1 MKNKIKIIDRILL
14 AVFALALFSLTVGAV
29 DLPEPSKSFYVLD
42 QSDVID
48 SDTEDYIVSK
58 NAELYKETGAQ
69 IVVVTQDFVPDG
81 DLELYAYNLFNKW
94 GIGSSTENN
103 GILLLLSIGDDD
115 YWCTEGKGL
124 EKTLTSG
131 TIGDILADYL
141 EPDFASQDYD
151 AGVRK
156 VFDALYEK
164 VADIYGMKTETTS
177 SGSSWIRP
185 ETTNDGSYDDRHY
198 SSERRSSKTL
208 TIIIIIVILIIIFS
222 RRNNRPRGGGGGGG
236 GRGFFTGMFLGNM
249 MGRNSSRGWRNPPPP
264 PPRGGFG
271 GSRGGGFGGGHS
283 SGGGFGGR
291 SGGSRG
297 GSFGGGRSGGSSSG
311 RSGGSHSGGGGSS
324 RGGGA
329 GRRH

>member
-1 MKNKIKIIDRILL
+1 MKRKRIFIGRILL
-14 AVFALALFSLTVGAV
+14 AVFALALLSVTVGAV

-94 GIGSSTENN
+94 GVGSSKENN

-124 EKTLTSG
+124 EKNLTSG

-164 VADIYGMKTETTS
+164 VAGIYGMKTETTLS
-177 SGSSWIRP
+177 SSDGSWIRP
-185 ETTNDGSYDDRHY
+185 ETTNDGSYDY
-198 SSERRSSKTL
+198 VQNTAERRSGRML
-208 TIIIIIVILIIIFS
+208 TILIIVIILFILFG
-222 RRNNRPRGGGGGGG
+222 RGNNRPRGGGGGGG
-236 GRGFFTGMFLGNM
+236 GRGFFTGMFLGSM
-249 MGRNSSRGWRNPPPP
+249 MGRNSGRGWRNS

-271 GSRGGGFGGGHS
+271 GHDRGGSGGHGGFGGSGRGSGGFGGGRS
-283 SGGGFGGR
+283 SGGGFGG
-291 SGGSRG
+291 
-297 GSFGGGRSGGSSSG
+297 G

-329 GRRH
+329 GRWH

>member
-1 MKNKIKIIDRILL
+1 MKHKRIFIGRILL
-14 AVFALALFSLTVGAV
+14 AVFALALLSVTVGAV

-94 GIGSSTENN
+94 GVGSSIENN

-164 VADIYGMKTETTS
+164 VAGIYGMKNETTS
-177 SGSSWIRP
+177 SSSDGSWIRP
-185 ETTNDGSYDDRHY
+185 ETTNDGYYDHVQNTA
-198 SSERRSSKTL
+198 ERKSGRML
-208 TIIIIIVILIIIFS
+208 TILIIVIILFILFG
-222 RRNNRPRGGGGGGG
+222 RRNNNRPRGGGGGGG
-236 GRGFFTGMFLGNM
+236 GRGFFTGMFLGSM
-249 MGRNSSRGWRNPPPP
+249 MGRNSGRGWRNPPPP
-264 PPRGGFG
+264 PPRGGGFG
-271 GSRGGGFGGGHS
+271 GHDRGGFGGHGGFGGS
-283 SGGGFGGR
+283 GGFGGR
-291 SGGSRG
+291 SSGG
-297 GSFGGGRSGGSSSG
+297 FGGG

>member
-1 MKNKIKIIDRILL
+1 MKNKIKIIGRILL

-58 NAELYKETGAQ
+58 NAELCKETGAQ

-94 GIGSSTENN
+94 GIGSSTKNN

-185 ETTNDGSYDDRHY
+185 ETTNDGYYENAQNTAGRK
-198 SSERRSSKTL
+198 SSKML
-208 TIIIIIVILIIIFS
+208 TILIIVIILFILFG
-222 RRNNRPRGGGGGGG
+222 RGNNRPRGGGGGG

-271 GSRGGGFGGGHS
+271 GPRGGGFGGSRGGFGGGHS
-283 SGGGFGGR
+283 GGGFG
-291 SGGSRG
+291 
-297 GSFGGGRSGGSSSG
+297 G

>member
-1 MKNKIKIIDRILL
+1 MKHKRIFIGRILL
-14 AVFALALFSLTVGAV
+14 AVFALALLSVTVGAV

-81 DLELYAYNLFNKW
+81 DLELSAYNLFNKW
-94 GIGSSTENN
+94 GVGSSIENN

-164 VADIYGMKTETTS
+164 VAGIYGMKSETTS
-177 SGSSWIRP
+177 SSSDGSWIRP
-185 ETTNDGSYDDRHY
+185 ETTNDGYYDHVQNTA
-198 SSERRSSKTL
+198 ERKSGRML
-208 TIIIIIVILIIIFS
+208 TILIIVIILFILFG
-222 RRNNRPRGGGGGGG
+222 RGNNNRPRGGGGGGG
-236 GRGFFTGMFLGNM
+236 GRGFFTGMFLGSM
-249 MGRNSSRGWRNPPPP
+249 MGRNSGRGWRNPPPP
-264 PPRGGFG
+264 PPRGG
-271 GSRGGGFGGGHS
+271 GFGG
-283 SGGGFGGR
+283 
-291 SGGSRG
+291 
-297 GSFGGGRSGGSSSG
+297 G